1 MQFSWGNQ
9 YYFKHDSKI
18 YKTEEACRCARQERD
33 IRLTANTNT
42 EITLRKKST
51 KVIWMMIVS
60 VEKTSAVAVFQIA
73 KILSCLCGYIIDKN
87 T

>member
-1 MQFSWGNQ
+1 
-9 YYFKHDSKI
+9 
-18 YKTEEACRCARQERD
+18 
-33 IRLTANTNT
+33 
-42 EITLRKKST
+42 
-51 KVIWMMIVS
+51 MIVS